1 MVSTLDATFTVSPNK
16 QNRGM
21 WIPTTPAT
29 QEPGNNKKWLIN
41 KDAEVYFY
49 LTDAVLPL
57 KKFQIRADQSSY
69 GRRNE
74 SILTLATEL
83 NNVYACVRV

>member
-1 MVSTLDATFTVSPNK
+1 M
-16 QNRGM
+16 
-21 WIPTTPAT
+21 
-29 QEPGNNKKWLIN
+29 N

-83 NNVYACVRV
+83 NNVYACARV